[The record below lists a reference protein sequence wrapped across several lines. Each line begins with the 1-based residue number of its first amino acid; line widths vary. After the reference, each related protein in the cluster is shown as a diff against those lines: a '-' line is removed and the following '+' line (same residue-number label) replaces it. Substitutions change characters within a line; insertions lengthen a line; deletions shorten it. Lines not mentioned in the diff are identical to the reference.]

1 MSRRAAA
8 GGVTTRGSVRECVRN
23 LVTNVAGGRSPR
35 CARRPAWK
43 ALLFAVVA
51 SRAITVGAEEA
62 KPVPVLVELFTS
74 EGCSSC
80 PPADAALIRLLRA
93 QPIAG
98 VRIIA
103 LSEHVD
109 YWDDLGW
116 RDPFSSPSFTS
127 RQEAY
132 ARRLPSGGVYTP
144 QLVVGGAF
152 HLVGSEESAARSA
165 IEAAATEP
173 RGEVV
178 ARVAPGSEAVLEVE
192 ARWHSGIQAEVLVA
206 LVQDRA
212 ISRVERGENAG
223 RTLEHAAVARVV
235 SRVGAGSGS
244 FSGRVKLPGALEA
257 DRAVVFVQERDG
269 GRIHGVTS
277 VELRR

>member
-1 MSRRAAA
+1 MALRA
-8 GGVTTRGSVRECVRN
+8 G
-23 LVTNVAGGRSPR
+23 
-35 CARRPAWK
+35 
-43 ALLFAVVA
+43 
-51 SRAITVGAEEA
+51 TVGAAETTR
-62 KPVPVLVELFTS
+62 VPVLVELFTS

-80 PPADAALIRLLRA
+80 PPADATLIRLLRD

-116 RDPFSSPSFTS
+116 RDPFSSPSFTR

-144 QLVVGGAF
+144 QLVVGGAV
-152 HLVGSEESAARSA
+152 HLVGSEESAARAA
-165 IEAAATEP
+165 IVAAAIGP
-173 RGEVV
+173 GGEVS
-178 ARVAPGSEAVLEVE
+178 ARVAPGTEGVLEVA
-192 ARWHSGIQAEVLVA
+192 ARWAPGIEAEVLVA

-212 ISRVERGENAG
+212 ISQVKRGENAG
-223 RTLEHAAVARVV
+223 RTLEHVAVARVV
-235 SRVGAGSGS
+235 SSVGAGAGA
-244 FSGRVKLPGALEA
+244 FSGRVDLPGARDA
-257 DRAVVFVQERDG
+257 DRAVVFVQERNG

-277 VELRR
+277 VELHR

>member
-1 MSRRAAA
+1 VALRA
-8 GGVTTRGSVRECVRN
+8 G
-23 LVTNVAGGRSPR
+23 
-35 CARRPAWK
+35 
-43 ALLFAVVA
+43 
-51 SRAITVGAEEA
+51 TVGAAETTR
-62 KPVPVLVELFTS
+62 VPVLVELFTS

-80 PPADAALIRLLRA
+80 PPADATLIRLLRD

-116 RDPFSSPSFTS
+116 RDPFSSPSFTR

-144 QLVVGGAF
+144 QLVVGGAV
-152 HLVGSEESAARSA
+152 HLVGSEESAARAA
-165 IEAAATEP
+165 IVAAAIDP
-173 RGEVV
+173 GGEVS
-178 ARVAPGSEAVLEVE
+178 ARVAPGTEGVLEVA
-192 ARWHSGIQAEVLVA
+192 ARWAPGIEAEVLVA

-212 ISRVERGENAG
+212 ISQVKRGENAG
-223 RTLEHAAVARVV
+223 RTLEHVAVARVV
-235 SRVGAGSGS
+235 SSVGAGAGA
-244 FSGRVKLPGALEA
+244 FSGRVDLPGARDA
-257 DRAVVFVQERDG
+257 DRAVVFVQERNG